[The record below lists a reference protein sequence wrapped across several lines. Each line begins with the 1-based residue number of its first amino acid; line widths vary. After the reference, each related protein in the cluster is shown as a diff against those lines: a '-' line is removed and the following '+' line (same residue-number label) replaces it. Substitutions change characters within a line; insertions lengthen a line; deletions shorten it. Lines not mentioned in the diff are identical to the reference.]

1 VDSTVTTC
9 LFAGLECPKQNL
21 NPSNFK
27 KTGTDQL
34 AVLPI
39 SDKTMCHKSKRK
51 RKKKKPLID
60 SHITI

>member
-1 VDSTVTTC
+1 
-9 LFAGLECPKQNL
+9 LECPKQNL